1 MTVFPFSYSQG
12 KYLLWE
18 GLWTNGRGDRNQ
30 HSHSHFFFFFFFF
43 CLFLRLSPQR
53 TCFCTMKKS
62 FLYAAMPLLNWR
74 LSAAVQLSDP
84 KAGGGG
90 GREGEGEGEG
100 ERERDLKGGT
110 CSTLMESLKT
120 LKYLLLVYILNVQG
134 SRRVLSHPPP
144 LKHTH
149 THTHRNHSINNDSP
163 VFCLGLTTRCKPPP
177 PSPLPPSSRWPWQS
191 STVTHYPHRH
201 HPDTLTAA
209 AATALRRRL
218 RGWGFILA
226 ELLADF
232 STNYERV
239 SASCVESIRWRAVRR
254 QIRF

>member
-1 MTVFPFSYSQG
+1 MVTVFPFSYSQG

-30 HSHSHFFFFFFFF
+30 PSHSHFFFFI
-43 CLFLRLSPQR
+43 CLFLRPSPQR

-84 KAGGGG
+84 EGGGGG
-90 GREGEGEGEG
+90 GREGERG
-100 ERERDLKGGT
+100 RDLKGGT
-110 CSTLMESLKT
+110 CSMLMESLKT
-120 LKYLLLVYILNVQG
+120 LKDLLLVYILNVQG
-134 SRRVLSHPPP
+134 SRWVL
-144 LKHTH
+144 T
-149 THTHRNHSINNDSP
+149 
-163 VFCLGLTTRCKPPP
+163 
-177 PSPLPPSSRWPWQS
+177 
-191 STVTHYPHRH
+191 

-232 STNYERV
+232 KTNYERA
-239 SASCVESIRWRAVRR
+239 SASCVESIRWRTVRR